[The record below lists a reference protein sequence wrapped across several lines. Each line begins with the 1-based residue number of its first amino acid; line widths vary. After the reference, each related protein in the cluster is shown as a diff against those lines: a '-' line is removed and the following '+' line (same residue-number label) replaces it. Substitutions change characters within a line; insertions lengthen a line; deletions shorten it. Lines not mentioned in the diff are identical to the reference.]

1 MSSSVTLL
9 GFVSTRVGF
18 GAGGYGLSKF
28 TFSGWKIWYIKKTQ
42 KKLKLQT
49 CNLVKKIYVQYRA
62 IIPSSWNLFYP
73 VTRSWRIE
81 LSECK
86 TFATKF
92 LLQKFTP
99 TKDSNQ
105 EKAHRVR
112 VLLRDLFFGNGLD
125 VSNVTTFHLIFLLL
139 PILLIKNSPPLLICS
154 ILHFLFFPLNW
165 SRKKRRNHQ
174 L

>member
-28 TFSGWKIWYIKKTQ
+28 TFSGWKIWYLQ
-42 KKLKLQT
+42 KKNLSCKLASSEK
-49 CNLVKKIYVQYRA
+49 NYVQYRA
-62 IIPSSWNLFYP
+62 IIPSWKLFYP
-73 VTRSWRIE
+73 ARRSWRIE

-92 LLQKFTP
+92 CLLQNFTP
-99 TKDSNQ
+99 TKYSNQ

-125 VSNVTTFHLIFLLL
+125 VGNVTTFHLIPLLL

-165 SRKKRRNHQ
+165 SRKKHSNHQ